1 MKKMLTSV
9 SGVHMHAHARTH
21 TLRYQFFL
29 SNHSY
34 RAFGSLRHE
43 VRSLSSSLY
52 SKFKDNLG
60 SMNLS
65 LPIMIKTKGVEWKKQ
80 INEEKQSPKAVS
92 HIDGH
97 LINRWPNCPCNPLSK
112 QFWMKTTIK
121 WDLTSTSCYT
131 YKSNPGRCQVYMWK
145 VKLQT

>member
-1 MKKMLTSV
+1 MKKTLTSV
-9 SGVHMHAHARTH
+9 SGVRMHAHARTH

-65 LPIMIKTKGVEWKKQ
+65 LPIMIKTKGVE
-80 INEEKQSPKAVS
+80 
-92 HIDGH
+92 
-97 LINRWPNCPCNPLSK
+97 
-112 QFWMKTTIK
+112 
-121 WDLTSTSCYT
+121 
-131 YKSNPGRCQVYMWK
+131 
-145 VKLQT
+145 